1 MHSGAKS
8 LILLGPNLRPK
19 EVGILNKR
27 KNNIR
32 TVSTSVR
39 KKQMPKQAKTLD
51 DRELKRLLDHVATT
65 KSPARNRAMLLL
77 THLAGMRVGEVAAV
91 RVCDVIAS
99 DGSIRDE
106 ISLSAAQTKGK
117 RSRSVLLN
125 ERMRA
130 ELASYMQTVTVR
142 DPKQALF
149 ATQRSAAFT
158 ANSLTQVM
166 NGIYRNAGFD
176 GATSHSGRRGFL
188 TNLADKGVSVRVM
201 MALAGHRNMATTQRY
216 IDLRPG
222 VLRNAVE
229 LV

>member
-1 MHSGAKS
+1 
-8 LILLGPNLRPK
+8 
-19 EVGILNKR
+19 LNKR
-27 KNNIR
+27 KNNICN
-32 TVSTSVR
+32 VSTSAR
-39 KKQMPKQAKTLD
+39 KKQMPKQAKTLNE
-51 DRELKRLLDHVATT
+51 RELQRLLDHVATT
-65 KSPARNRAMLLL
+65 KSPERNRAMLML

-91 RVCDVIAS
+91 RVCDVVAS

-106 ISLSAAQTKGK
+106 INLSASQTKGK

-125 ERMRA
+125 ERMRG
-130 ELASYMQTVTVR
+130 ELASYMKTVKVR

-158 ANSLTQVM
+158 ANSLTQIM

-176 GATSHSGRRGFL
+176 GASSHSGRRGFL
-188 TNLADKGVSVRVM
+188 TNLAEKGVSVRVM